1 MNLSLPLEPI
11 MGQNTYIYIYIC
23 LISYNLNSL
32 KVEPLILNLKL
43 NTSLA

>member
-1 MNLSLPLEPI
+1 MNLSLPPEPI
-11 MGQNTYIYIYIC
+11 MGQNTYIYIC